1 MKSFFVFLVFTL
13 FALKVKAVD
22 DGYFVQKAI
31 ENPGDTILVQEYNSV
46 VVFPRFLGM
55 KDFFHAETSRFA
67 ESGVVFLGNRV
78 VPVKNYVHHKTIFAW
93 WNVFGIILLIL
104 HISLRSFQKNIFDR
118 FLEPIGSV
126 AIWICTMIA
135 ALCVLGLQIFCNI
148 FEFNLGV
155 LFATV
160 LLFLSTIFSYAKCY
174 KDENGQAQ
182 QVGELVNKPPRI
194 EFIVTLSLFFII
206 QFI

>member
-1 MKSFFVFLVFTL
+1 MKNITVFLVFTL
-13 FALKVKAVD
+13 LTLKVKAVD
-22 DGYFVQKAI
+22 EGYFVQRAI
-31 ENPGDTILVQEYNSV
+31 ENPGDTILIQEYNSL

-55 KDFFHAETSRFA
+55 KNFFHAETSRFA
-67 ESGVVFLGNRV
+67 KSGVVFSENKIV
-78 VPVKNYVHHKTIFAW
+78 YIKDYVHHKTGFAW

-118 FLEPIGSV
+118 FLEPVGSV
-126 AIWICTMIA
+126 VIWICTMIV
-135 ALCVLGLQIFCNI
+135 ALFVLGLQIFCNI
-148 FEFNLGV
+148 FEFDLGV

-160 LLFLSTIFSYAKCY
+160 LLFLSTVFSYAKCY
-174 KDENGQAQ
+174 KDENGQVQ